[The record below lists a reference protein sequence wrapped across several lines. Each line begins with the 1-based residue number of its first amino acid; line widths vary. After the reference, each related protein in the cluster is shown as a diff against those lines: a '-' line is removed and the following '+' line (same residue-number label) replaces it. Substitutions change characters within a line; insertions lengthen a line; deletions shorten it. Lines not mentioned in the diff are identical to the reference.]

1 MEDLGQRSD
10 MLRSPLK
17 WSLGVEE
24 IAKFIQVRF
33 SQERTWGRNL
43 LPHDLFHKFSYFR
56 PHWALTR
63 RLNCWKCRPS
73 SVKQPVF
80 LDLYVNVL
88 S

>member
-1 MEDLGQRSD
+1 MGQRSD

-33 SQERTWGRNL
+33 SQERTRGRNL

-56 PHWALTR
+56 PHLGINKKAEL
-63 RLNCWKCRPS
+63 LEMPS
-73 SVKQPVF
+73 IIRKAARVPGP
-80 LDLYVNVL
+80 LC
-88 S
+88 